1 MQCFRCP
8 HYFVQLESP
17 EIPNSKFNLLVK
29 MATAVAPS
37 PLIEMGAFMRLPRK
51 FLATV
56 GISTI
61 VKNHRKQFSLNI
73 LFYLS
78 FLNLGLCVLGEI
90 IFCVYSLVRN
100 QSDFIQF
107 TYLILCIG
115 WILLSFAKVIA
126 LIAKMGTLHK
136 LTDELSD
143 IFPNTLAEQRDYK
156 VADCWK
162 QTRWILQSY
171 GIVQIFMIVS
181 FSLFPQISTITNYVQ
196 HNNWTV
202 EFTYTIWYPM
212 DPYRRGLFEVLYLSQ
227 FWAATVSALAILGV
241 DVVMCSIVMLI
252 CMHFDH
258 LSLSFLCLKPG
269 KSSEDIALLKKY
281 VIKHNKLIEFVHLR
295 PAMDI
300 HFSKYLFLL
309 QLFQG
314 FGQHFSHHKS
324 IQFGIEFGGDLCGW
338 ISVHLLK
345 SNYRSAKI
353 CILFDHMHAAN
364 LHSVLDGRSSH

>member
-1 MQCFRCP
+1 MG
-8 HYFVQLESP
+8 
-17 EIPNSKFNLLVK
+17 
-29 MATAVAPS
+29 TAVAPS
-37 PLIEMGAFMRLPRK
+37 PLIEMDAFMRLPRK

-78 FLNLGLCVLGEI
+78 FLNLGLCVIGEI
-90 IFCVYSLVRN
+90 IFCVFSLARN

-126 LIAKMGTLHK
+126 LIAKMATLHK
-136 LTDELSD
+136 LMDELSD
-143 IFPNTLAEQRDYK
+143 IFPSTLAEQRDYK
-156 VADCWK
+156 VAECWK

-171 GIVQIFMIVS
+171 GIVQIIMIVS

-196 HNNWTV
+196 HNKWTV
-202 EFTYTIWYPM
+202 EFSYTVWYPM
-212 DPYRRGLFEVLYLSQ
+212 DPYRRGLFEVLYVSQ
-227 FWAATVSALAILGV
+227 IWAATVSALAILGV

-258 LSLSFLCLKPG
+258 LSLSFLRLKPG
-269 KSSEDIALLKKY
+269 EPLEDIAMLKKY
-281 VIKHNKLIEFVHLR
+281 VIKHNNLIEFVRLHIYNR
-295 PAMDI
+295 I
-300 HFSKYLFLL
+300 ILFKISVLS

-314 FGQHFSHHKS
+314 FGRNFPHHES
-324 IQFGIEFGGDLCGW
+324 IQFRIEFGGDLCGW
-338 ISVHLLK
+338 IFVHLLK
-345 SNYRSAKI
+345 SNHRSAQI
-353 CILFDHMHAAN
+353 LILFDHMHATN
-364 LHSVLDGRSSH
+364 LHSVLDGRPSH